1 MTSQGSAYARFRRAL
16 NTGNLAVIRNAAAE
30 LPTMD
35 LDDAL
40 AVCAVMAR
48 NGDPAFDR
56 AAARWAARYC
66 LERPNA
72 GMAQLRAALGLLD
85 TLATDTERST
95 AALKALAARS

>member
-1 MTSQGSAYARFRRAL
+1 MTSQGSAYARFQRAL
-16 NTGNLAVIRNAAAE
+16 LTGNLAVIRSAASE
-30 LPTMD
+30 LPAID

-48 NGDPAFDR
+48 TGDPAFDR

-85 TLATDTERST
+85 TLAADSERAT
-95 AALKALAARS
+95 AALKALAART